1 MVILKNK
8 QYKSFKKGDFDFD
21 KNDVLDNLYA
31 LFAYGDGL
39 EHYEPCVK
47 SVLRIKHSKN
57 AIRIKCTNG
66 KSIYLKVEIE

>member
-1 MVILKNK
+1 MVILTNK

-31 LFAYGDGL
+31 LFAYGDEL